1 VTAGWT
7 HRSGFHLAQSSLGNI
22 TYKSGKMQY
31 NTKKKGLTSSRGDK
45 NLSVNTK
52 SSTKNVFI

>member
-52 SSTKNVFI
+52 NVFI